1 MLDFEK
7 QYKESIEK
15 FEVITKQTQ
24 EAYEFWYNCVMD
36 TLKTLYS
43 KKK

>member
-7 QYKESIEK
+7 QYKDSLQKYE
-15 FEVITKQTQ
+15 EVINRTQ
-24 EAYEFWYNCVMD
+24 VAYEFWYNCVMD

>member
-7 QYKESIEK
+7 QYKESLEK
-15 FEVITKQTQ
+15 LEAVTKQTQ
-24 EAYEFWYNCVMD
+24 VAYEFWYNCVMD
-36 TLKTLYS
+36 TLKTLYT